1 MVSFPGSSHWIPV
14 EICCGRRKHQN
25 KFDVGSKDEY
35 GQCRGIAFLFEIY
48 LLYTEE
54 AWAVVHCSCHQYMV
68 T

>member
-1 MVSFPGSSHWIPV
+1 M
-14 EICCGRRKHQN
+14 EMYCGRRKHQN
-25 KFDVGSKDEY
+25 KFDVGSRDEY
-35 GQCRGIAFLFEIY
+35 GQCRVIAFLFEIY